1 MGLAAV
7 KENKASLPRN
17 YVAKHLH
24 RANNRSCFHENKRES
39 LLADAM
45 DKELDETT
53 FIGLECQ
60 GNDENVL
67 DDIGCSGISI
77 SDEEE

>member
-1 MGLAAV
+1 MR
-7 KENKASLPRN
+7 SP
-17 YVAKHLH
+17 VAKFMHK
-24 RANNRSCFHENKRES
+24 ANNRYAVHENKRKS

-45 DKELDETT
+45 DKELDEAA

-67 DDIGCSGISI
+67 DDVGCSGISI

>member
-1 MGLAAV
+1 M
-7 KENKASLPRN
+7 KDN

-24 RANNRSCFHENKRES
+24 KANNRSAVHENKRES

-45 DKELDETT
+45 DKELDETA

-60 GNDENVL
+60 GNDGIVL
-67 DDIGCSGISI
+67 EDNSLGDIGCSGISI